1 MRNPSTPRWTKE
13 IHTEWFDNYDV
24 DNDTYDAT

>member
-1 MRNPSTPRWTKE
+1 MRNPSTSRWTKE

-24 DNDTYDAT
+24 TNDTYD